1 MSHYKKIRGAFF
13 AILATVS
20 AISPVHAQVNWKS
33 QYFTTSDSVKLHYL
47 EAGSGPTIVLV
58 TGWSVPAWIWQH
70 QLRYFAPNY
79 RVIALDPRGQGK
91 SEKPTF
97 GYYASRR
104 ARDIWELLEHLDPEP
119 VLLAGWSSAVQEI
132 MIGTYE
138 FGTDRIRAIIL
149 VDHPVNIS
157 PEITETI
164 ARNWINNLQLNR
176 AVWTTEF
183 IEAIHQSKQ
192 TAPYID
198 SLTNDI
204 LRMPTNAVAIMIVN
218 DHFIGPNDLR
228 AFINEFD
235 KPVLFIYSSL
245 DWAKEAAHEVREIW
259 PNVPVIVLQDT
270 SHALFVDRPG
280 EFNQIVE
287 AFIANLTN

>member
-104 ARDIWELLEHLDPEP
+104 ARDIWELLEHLDTEP
-119 VLLAGWSSAVQEI
+119 VVLAGWSLGVQEVVV
-132 MIGTYE
+132 TAKE
-138 FGTDRIRAIIL
+138 FGADRIRALVL
-149 VDHPVNIS
+149 VDHPVNLKQEVS
-157 PEITETI
+157 ESI
-164 ARNWINNLQLNR
+164 ARNRIGNLQLNR
-176 AVWTTEF
+176 PEWTREF
-183 IEAIHQSKQ
+183 MKAIHH
-192 TAPYID
+192 APQPEEYFD
-198 SLTNDI
+198 SLTSAVLD
-204 LRMPTNAVAIMIVN
+204 MPTNAVTLIIANI
-218 DHFIGPNDLR
+218 HYIGPNDLR
-228 AFINEFD
+228 PMIDEVG
-235 KPVLFIYSSL
+235 KPVLYLYSSN
-245 DWAKEAAHEVREIW
+245 DWAVEAAEEARRNWPEAQIEVI
-259 PNVPVIVLQDT
+259 PDT
-270 SHALFVDRPG
+270 DHALFVDKPQ
-280 EFNQIVE
+280 EFNEILE
-287 AFIANLTN
+287 EFITSLAD